1 MEAGELELRKAF
13 EEVTTGNVK
22 AILGY
27 CQKTREIVR
36 EQEQKIL
43 KLEEMIRNQNITIDF
58 LRSQLANVQSQVFS
72 GGT

>member
-22 AILGY
+22 AILDY